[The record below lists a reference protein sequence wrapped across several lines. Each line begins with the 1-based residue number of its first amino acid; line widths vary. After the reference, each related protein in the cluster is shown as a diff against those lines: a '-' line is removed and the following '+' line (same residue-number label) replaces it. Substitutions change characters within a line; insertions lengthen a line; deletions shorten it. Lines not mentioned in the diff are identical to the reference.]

1 MENIINQID
10 GQVQVIFE
18 RISDQGLVFRDAL
31 WLSQQD
37 YSNTTAEQILQL
49 QEERYSNWLLV
60 ISAPVVEDSAPE
72 VVEE

>member
-18 RISDQGLVFRDAL
+18 RISDQGLIFRDAL

-49 QEERYSNWLLV
+49 QEERYSNWLAV
-60 ISAPVVEDSAPE
+60 IAAPI
-72 VVEE
+72 VEESVPPVEE

>member
-10 GQVQVIFE
+10 GQVQIIFE
-18 RISDQGLVFRDAL
+18 RISDQGLIFRDAL

-49 QEERYSNWLLV
+49 QEERYSNWLAV
-60 ISAPVVEDSAPE
+60 IAAPI
-72 VVEE
+72 VEE

>member
-49 QEERYSNWLLV
+49 QEQHHIQLQ
-60 ISAPVVEDSAPE
+60 
-72 VVEE
+72 

>member
-18 RISDQGLVFRDAL
+18 RISDQGLIFRDAL

-49 QEERYSNWLLV
+49 QEERYSNWLAV
-60 ISAPVVEDSAPE
+60 IAAPVVEE
-72 VVEE
+72 

>member
-18 RISDQGLVFRDAL
+18 RISDQGLIFRDAL

-49 QEERYSNWLLV
+49 QEERYSNWLAV
-60 ISAPVVEDSAPE
+60 IAAPI
-72 VVEE
+72 VEE

>member
-31 WLSQQD
+31 WFSQQD

-49 QEERYSNWLLV
+49 QEERYSNWLAV
-60 ISAPVVEDSAPE
+60 IAAPI
-72 VVEE
+72 VEESVPPLEE

>member
-49 QEERYSNWLLV
+49 QEERYSNWLAV
-60 ISAPVVEDSAPE
+60 IAAPI
-72 VVEE
+72 VEESVPPVEE

>member
-49 QEERYSNWLLV
+49 QEERYSNWLAV
-60 ISAPVVEDSAPE
+60 IAAPI
-72 VVEE
+72 VEE

>member
-10 GQVQVIFE
+10 GQIQVIFE
-18 RISDQGLVFRDAL
+18 RTSDQGLVFRDAL

-49 QEERYSNWLLV
+49 QEERYSNWLAV
-60 ISAPVVEDSAPE
+60 IAAPI
-72 VVEE
+72 VEESVPPVEE

>member
-31 WLSQQD
+31 WISQQD

-49 QEERYSNWLLV
+49 QEERYSNWLAV
-60 ISAPVVEDSAPE
+60 IAAPI
-72 VVEE
+72 VEESVPPVEE